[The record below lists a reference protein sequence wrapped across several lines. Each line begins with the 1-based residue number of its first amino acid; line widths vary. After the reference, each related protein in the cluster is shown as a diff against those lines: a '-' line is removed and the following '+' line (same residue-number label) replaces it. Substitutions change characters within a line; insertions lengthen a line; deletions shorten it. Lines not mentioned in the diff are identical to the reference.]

1 MLIKICHFIHVSII
15 KYKGYSDV
23 AGYPNPIQIFPNVEN
38 TYPKKGSQNGGPK
51 KGGSRPP
58 PKMGVRTVKYTPFF
72 GGYPPPR
79 FIRVCSPSSPYEWYT
94 DISGCPENDQK
105 WPFLTPPQK
114 PPFLTPF
121 WGVPKKT
128 PFFRFFSKTDSQ
140 ILEASR

>member
-1 MLIKICHFIHVSII
+1 MTSQV
-15 KYKGYSDV
+15 
-23 AGYPNPIQIFPNVEN
+23 IQILYKFSPMLKIL
-38 TYPKKGSQNGGPK
+38 TPKRGPK
-51 KGGSRPP
+51 MGVPKRGGFGPP
-58 PKMGVRTVKYTPFF
+58 PKMGVRTVKYTPIF

-94 DISGCPENDQK
+94 DKTGCPENDQK

-121 WGVPKKT
+121 WGSPKKG
-128 PFFRFFSKTDSQ
+128 PFSRFFSKTDSQ

>member
-1 MLIKICHFIHVSII
+1 MTSRVYEIIYKFSQMLILTPQ
-15 KYKGYSDV
+15 KGV
-23 AGYPNPIQIFPNVEN
+23 
-38 TYPKKGSQNGGPK
+38 PKWGSQ
-51 KGGSRPP
+51 KGGVLDPP
-58 PKMGVRTVKYTPFF
+58 PKMGVRTVKYTPIF

-94 DISGCPENDQK
+94 DKTGCPENDQK

-121 WGVPKKT
+121 WGSPKKG
-128 PFFRFFSKTDSQ
+128 PFSRFFSKTDSQ